1 MQIGHRGAALDLKV
15 QRINYNYSTTDLFY
29 LPGNAA
35 HLCHWTGLTTSM
47 DHPIPWPLAQLD
59 WMWLLPSSKLPGPC
73 LCLPG
78 SALSSTKLLIQYLG
92 PPPLRTLAGSDWGL
106 PLSFLQTNKSHWRR
120 NRACCGA
127 IAAPPHNTSKYS
139 SVILVN
145 ISKYSS
151 SEVLATTRY
160 LYVPSAGSFY
170 RID

>member
-1 MQIGHRGAALDLKV
+1 M
-15 QRINYNYSTTDLFY
+15 T
-29 LPGNAA
+29 GNAA
-35 HLCHWTGLTTSM
+35 HLCHRTGLTTSM
-47 DHPIPWPLAQLD
+47 DHPIPWPLAQLN
-59 WMWLLPSSKLPGPC
+59 WSGSFLPQNTWSLPVPFRIT
-73 LCLPG
+73 
-78 SALSSTKLLIQYLG
+78 ALSSLKLLIQYLG

-106 PLSFLQTNKSHWRR
+106 PLSFLQTYKSHWRR
-120 NRACCGA
+120 NRARCGA